1 MPGKPGLAIAHFFGN
16 LHEWSLYD
24 QSQSER
30 KENAINLMRKLVS
43 NDKNKVPVDV
53 TLCPPF
59 G

>member
-30 KENAINLMRKLVS
+30 KENGDKLNEKTS
-43 NDKNKVPVDV
+43 
-53 TLCPPF
+53 L
-59 G
+59 